1 MGADIT
7 SVAQLPPW
15 QVSSYKFDTDD
26 FKGKLG
32 AALDKQKT
40 QIEAKAPPGYKAT
53 VDSSKISCVGRTTIK
68 NPDGSGSNG
77 STDNNNQTTTSSK
90 YKF

>member
-15 QVSSYKFDTDD
+15 QASSYKFDTDD

-53 VDSSKISCVGRTTIK
+53 VDSSKISCVGKTTIK
-68 NPDGSGSNG
+68 NPDGSE
-77 STDNNNQTTTSSK
+77 STDNNNQTTTTSSR
-90 YKF
+90 FF